1 MLTPVTVCSPL
12 EAAVAWMRPV
22 LTMFG
27 VEAPAPISTAVL
39 LASLATEA
47 IVPLL

>member
-12 EAAVAWMRPV
+12 EEPVAWIRPV
-22 LTMFG
+22 LTMLG
-27 VEAPAPISTAVL
+27 VEAPAPTSTAVL

-47 IVPLL
+47 IMPLL